1 MSGVKRS
8 VEAFSSLEFACSVA
22 LWEIKSSRP
31 IARTGTHLS
40 RGTTK
45 IQPVGPFI
53 PVTSGTRWITGRI
66 ATFLHSSGLAT
77 LQQSFRRFSPCRLS
91 VGSAETL
98 ALHRLNNIKFSFRMI
113 VFYYKG
119 INRMWQ
125 EIFFAKGRLGPN
137 SHKIGTNDPES
148 IKTVAAGA
156 FWKAMLQ

>member
-1 MSGVKRS
+1 M
-8 VEAFSSLEFACSVA
+8 
-22 LWEIKSSRP
+22 
-31 IARTGTHLS
+31 S

-45 IQPVGPFI
+45 IQPVGPLT
-53 PVTSGTRWITGRI
+53 PLTPGTRWIADRLAI
-66 ATFLHSSGLAT
+66 LLHSSGLAT
-77 LQQSFRRFSPCRLS
+77 LLRSFRRFSPCRLS

-137 SHKIGTNDPES
+137 SHKIGTKDLKQLRLWPLGRFGRRCYNECKGFPNLRPTGCRAGQRF
-148 IKTVAAGA
+148 IGGNRHGVAGTAG
-156 FWKAMLQ
+156 KPKK

>member
-1 MSGVKRS
+1 M
-8 VEAFSSLEFACSVA
+8 
-22 LWEIKSSRP
+22 
-31 IARTGTHLS
+31 S

-45 IQPVGPFI
+45 IQPVGPLI
-53 PVTSGTRWITGRI
+53 PVTSGIRWITGRI

-98 ALHRLNNIKFSFRMI
+98 TLHRLNNMKFSFRMI
-113 VFYYKG
+113 VIYYKG

-137 SHKIGTNDPES
+137 SHKIGTNDLNQLRLWPLGRFGRRCYNECEGFPNLRLTERQAGQRF
-148 IKTVAAGA
+148 IGGNRHGVAGTAG
-156 FWKAMLQ
+156 KPKKY

>member
-45 IQPVGPFI
+45 IQPVGPLN
-53 PVTSGTRWITGRI
+53 PVTSGTRWITDRLAI
-66 ATFLHSSGLAT
+66 LLHSSGLAT
-77 LQQSFRRFSPCRLS
+77 LLQSFRRFSPCRLS

-98 ALHRLNNIKFSFRMI
+98 TLHRLHDMKFSFRMI

-119 INRMWQ
+119 TNRMWQ
-125 EIFFAKGRLGPN
+125 GVFFLLP
-137 SHKIGTNDPES
+137 
-148 IKTVAAGA
+148 
-156 FWKAMLQ
+156 